1 MWRAKEIHRVVEG
14 QALLLERTALA
25 KDREITSKHVE
36 GETVERQEFVGNKQ
50 IGKRIYLVKA
60 GTWELI

>member
-1 MWRAKEIHRVVEG
+1 MLWERA
-14 QALLLERTALA
+14 ALA

-36 GETVERQEFVGNKQ
+36 EEIVERQEFVGNKQ
-50 IGKRIYLVKA
+50 IGKRNYLVKA